1 MKVAYF
7 DCFSGISGDMILGA
21 LIDLGMDI
29 NFLKKEL
36 KKIKIDKYTI
46 QAKKILKKKNKA
58 VKVDVIAKSEENK
71 SRALSDI
78 INLIGNSR
86 LDEDVKEKSRKIF
99 YRLGKAESK
108 IHGVSINKIHFH
120 EVGAVDAII
129 DIVGAVI
136 GIKKLK
142 IEKIYSS
149 SLNVGKGFIKSEH
162 GLLPIPAPATAE
174 LLKGIPVYNNKIE
187 KELVTP
193 TGAAIIT
200 TLADGFDDMPEIKIE
215 NIGYGAG
222 TFDLE
227 QPNVLRIFLGK
238 IEDNKIDII
247 NIIETNIDDMSPEYY
262 DAIMEKLFE
271 NKALDVYLT
280 NILMKKNRPTVKL
293 TVLSEVKDT
302 ENLSRIIL
310 EETSTFGVRIY
321 KANRK
326 KIEREFRKIKTKY
339 GIVKIKLGKLNGK
352 IIKKYPEYEDCK
364 RIAKREKIPIRKVY
378 EEVIK
383 KY

>member
-36 KKIKIDKYTI
+36 KKIKIDEYTI

-58 VKVDVIAKSEENK
+58 VKIDVITKSEENK

-78 INLIGNSR
+78 IQLIGNSR

-271 NKALDVYLT
+271 NNALDVYLT

>member
-36 KKIKIDKYTI
+36 KKIKIDEYTI

-58 VKVDVIAKSEENK
+58 VKIDVITKSEENK

-78 INLIGNSR
+78 IQLIGNSR

-149 SLNVGKGFIKSEH
+149 SLNVGKGFIKSEY